1 MASFVHAQNSV
12 NHRLEEAHTS
22 YKPSLA
28 EDDAGSRG
36 AAGGGS
42 ADRAAAASEYDL
54 PAEKD
59 IKIAPWLEKK
69 EKAERSIKG
78 VGFTPRALES
88 LEIVWEQKMFNG
100 QSMI

>member
-1 MASFVHAQNSV
+1 MASFAHAQNSV

-54 PAEKD
+54 PAVHE
-59 IKIAPWLEKK
+59 
-69 EKAERSIKG
+69 
-78 VGFTPRALES
+78 RALRRRGRRWLGDQGREEKYAS
-88 LEIVWEQKMFNG
+88 LRF
-100 QSMI
+100 

>member
-54 PAEKD
+54 PAVHE
-59 IKIAPWLEKK
+59 
-69 EKAERSIKG
+69 
-78 VGFTPRALES
+78 RALRRLGHSTAKYLAEEGCPIS
-88 LEIVWEQKMFNG
+88 NYL
-100 QSMI
+100 